1 MCTGNG
7 IGDEGAKGLGEALK
21 LNTTITTLYLR
32 GMKHEYIMI
41 LYYRLIHIFIM
52 CIQIIVLVMKE
63 LKYWEKWQTVFDN
76 D

>member
-7 IGDEGAKGLGEALK
+7 IGAEGAKGLGEALK
-21 LNTTITTLYLR
+21 LNSTLTTLNLR

-41 LYYRLIHIFIM
+41 LYYRLIYIFIM

-63 LKYWEKWQTVFDN
+63 RKDWEKR
-76 D
+76 